1 MRRPPLRT
9 VARLAGV
16 SEPTVSRVFNG
27 RLGVATDTRQRV
39 VDVLVSMGFTDIPEP
54 HAARRNAV
62 GIVVGEL
69 TNPVYPTLV
78 HHLARRLGARGLLA
92 SAAVV
97 DDQLC
102 PEERCIDELLAAGV
116 DAMVIIGGRHAE
128 VDGSLDH
135 YRSVI
140 SARVPLVFVNGR
152 ATDLP
157 VAHVMCDEGAGARA
171 GVAHLVGLGHTR
183 VGAVLGSSRF
193 VPVPRM
199 IAAWRST
206 MLEHGLEPDDDL
218 QVETAFTHEAA
229 HRATAVLL
237 ERGATALITSN
248 DLMALGVVAAVTDEG
263 RRVPDDVSVVGYD
276 GCELSALST
285 PRLTTLRQPFEEMAR
300 VVVDAV
306 QRPRDTAEHVVF
318 EPELVV
324 RDSTGPAPSMVATVA
339 AGGGRAR
346 RR

>member
-16 SEPTVSRVFNG
+16 SEPTVSRVLNG
-27 RLGVATDTRQRV
+27 RLGVATETRQRV

-54 HAARRNAV
+54 HAARRNTV

-102 PEERCIDELLAAGV
+102 PEERCIDEFLATGV

-128 VDGSLDH
+128 VDGPLHH

-157 VAHVMCDEGAGARA
+157 VAHVRCDEGAGARA
-171 GVAHLVGLGHTR
+171 GIEHLVALGHTR

-199 IAAWRST
+199 ADAARST
-206 MLEHGLEPDDDL
+206 LRALGVEPDDDL
-218 QVETAFTHEAA
+218 MVETAFTYEAA
-229 HRATAVLL
+229 HRATAELL
-237 ERGATALITSN
+237 RRGATALITSN
-248 DLMALGVVAAVTDEG
+248 DLMALGAVAAAGDAG
-263 RRVPDDVSVVGYD
+263 YRVPGDVSVIGYD

-300 VVVDAV
+300 VIVDAV

-324 RDSTGPAPSMVATVA
+324 RDSTGPAPAMAGAAS